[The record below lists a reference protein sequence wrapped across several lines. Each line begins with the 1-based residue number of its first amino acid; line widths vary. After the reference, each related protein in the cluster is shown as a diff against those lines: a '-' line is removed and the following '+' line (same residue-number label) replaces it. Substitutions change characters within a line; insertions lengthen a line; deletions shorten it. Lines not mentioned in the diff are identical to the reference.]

1 MFYPSERFYLDS
13 YATVTYQN
21 SNSFTPLTQIFPSER
36 PYIRSKSVDYSVTR
50 PAKVDHQSPIFK
62 FQLDGSKFP
71 EIHACLIK
79 TEKSEPIVDF
89 SFNYGVT
96 DIDKIGRRLAKLK
109 IIEYKELDFF
119 TVLLRAE
126 TENIYAK
133 VVKNLLEK
141 QRLEKE
147 QLERKHTIEL
157 TNLVSRYKLDDLSFV
172 PKRRV
177 CFSDEDSVFSDQSH
191 VEKSEEKTSNS
202 FPT

>member
-1 MFYPSERFYLDS
+1 
-13 YATVTYQN
+13 
-21 SNSFTPLTQIFPSER
+21 
-36 PYIRSKSVDYSVTR
+36 
-50 PAKVDHQSPIFK
+50 
-62 FQLDGSKFP
+62 
-71 EIHACLIK
+71 
-79 TEKSEPIVDF
+79 VDF
-89 SFNYGVT
+89 SSNYGVT

-141 QRLEKE
+141 QRLEKV